1 MTTIYLAGDS
11 TVSSYPDRP
20 VQGGWGEFLHR
31 YTAQG
36 VSVENRAI
44 GGRSSKTFI
53 EEGRLD
59 DILADI
65 QPGDW
70 LFTQMGH
77 NDASKEKP
85 ERHTDPFT
93 TYKSYLSQYIHGAR
107 AKGATPLLLTPVGR
121 FHEKDGEYINDFPD
135 YCAAMKELADEE
147 EVLLVDLNTASLQ
160 FYQISGI
167 EKTTSY
173 FMLSTG
179 IEDRTHFTKEGADA
193 IARLVSLE
201 LKDLG
206 LTIV

>member
-1 MTTIYLAGDS
+1 MGRVFTPLYSA
-11 TVSSYPDRP
+11 R
-20 VQGGWGEFLHR
+20 GERREPCHWWKKL
-31 YTAQG
+31 
-36 VSVENRAI
+36 
-44 GGRSSKTFI
+44 KTFI

-121 FHEKDGEYINDFPD
+121 FHEKDGEFINDFPD

-167 EKTTSY
+167 ENNLLLY
-173 FMLSTG
+173 AVN
-179 IEDRTHFTKEGADA
+179 RN
-193 IARLVSLE
+193 
-201 LKDLG
+201 
-206 LTIV
+206 

>member
-11 TVSSYPDRP
+11 TVCSYPDRP
-20 VQGGWGEFLHR
+20 VQGGWGEFLHL
-31 YTAQG
+31 YTAND
-36 VSVENRAI
+36 VSVINKAI

-59 DILADI
+59 DILIKI

-70 LFTQMGH
+70 LFIQMGH
-77 NDASKEKP
+77 NDASTKKP

-93 TYKSYLSQYIHGAR
+93 TYKAYLSQYIQGAR
-107 AKGATPLLLTPVGR
+107 EKGANPLLLTPVGR
-121 FHEKDGEYINDFPD
+121 FHEENGVYVNDFPA
-135 YCAAMKELADEE
+135 YCEAMKELADEE
-147 EVLLVDLNTASLQ
+147 QVLIVDLMKASLD
-160 FYQISGI
+160 FYQASGH
-167 EKTTSY
+167 EKTASY

-179 IEDRTHFTKEGADA
+179 IDDRTHFTKTGADA

-206 LTIV
+206 LSFV